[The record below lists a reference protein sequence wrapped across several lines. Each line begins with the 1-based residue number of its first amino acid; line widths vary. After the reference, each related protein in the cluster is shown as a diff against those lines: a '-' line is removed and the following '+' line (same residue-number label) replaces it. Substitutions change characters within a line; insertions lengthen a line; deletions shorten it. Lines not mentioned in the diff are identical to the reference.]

1 MVDKKNQQTRG
12 DFMNEKELLERIT
25 VNPKIFGGKPIIRGR
40 RLAVEHV
47 LGMLA
52 AGDTAETILEGY
64 PWLEQED
71 IQACLVYAR
80 RVVGH
85 ERIEPLQVESQ
96 A

>member
-1 MVDKKNQQTRG
+1 MAERR
-12 DFMNEKELLERIT
+12 LIERIT

-40 RLAVEHV
+40 CLAVEHV

-64 PWLEQED
+64 PWLEPED

-80 RVVGH
+80 CD
-85 ERIEPLQVESQ
+85 
-96 A
+96 